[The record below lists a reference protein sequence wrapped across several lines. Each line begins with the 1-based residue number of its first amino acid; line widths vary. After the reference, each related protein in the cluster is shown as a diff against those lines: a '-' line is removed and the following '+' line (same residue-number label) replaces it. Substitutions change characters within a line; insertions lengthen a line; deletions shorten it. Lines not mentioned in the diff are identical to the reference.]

1 MQKKEVVEI
10 KKQFT
15 PESCALTR
23 LCACYV
29 SAEKERLILTRDAF
43 LSLPEEDI
51 FKYFELFRA
60 ILSGGIG
67 KKLLNLSFPLAEEQ
81 ESGAQERLYK
91 LLDSRLREEEAVNS
105 VLDRI
110 IETLPYNEN
119 YLILLTHGAYDVPG
133 KASDGTSMFDASDE
147 VYEYILCAICPVNLS
162 RAGLSFFADKG
173 RFSARIRDWVVEA
186 PITGFLFPAFNDRS
200 TDLHSML
207 YYSKK
212 PDDLIPE
219 YVKNMFGCPV
229 PMSSAEQKNVFN
241 TIIEKTLG
249 KDRSYEMLR
258 EVQDSVLTI
267 VEDRGDSAEN
277 VKLGEKELRQ
287 VFEEAGAENTD
298 IISEVFKDPKT
309 APELLASNVVDS
321 KKCEIKTSHILIR
334 VSTDMSAAV
343 STKVIDGKKCLVIP
357 VEEAMEVNGIPLKE
371 GESL

>member
-1 MQKKEVVEI
+1 MQKKEVAEI

-15 PESCALTR
+15 PENCALTR

-29 SAEKERLILTRDAF
+29 SAEKERLILTKDAF
-43 LSLPEEDI
+43 LALPEEDM
-51 FKYFELFRA
+51 FNYFEIFRA
-60 ILSGGIG
+60 VLSGGVG
-67 KKLLNLSFPLAEEQ
+67 KKLQNLSFPLSTEQ
-81 ESGAQERLYK
+81 KGGTQERLYQ
-91 LLDSRLREEEAVNS
+91 LLESRLKETEIVNHM
-105 VLDRI
+105 LDRI
-110 IETLPYNEN
+110 IDTFPYNEN

-133 KASDGTSMFDASDE
+133 KASDGTNMFDVSDE

-162 RAGLSFFADKG
+162 KAGLSFFADKG
-173 RFSARIRDWVVEA
+173 QFSARIRDWVVEA

-212 PDDLIPE
+212 PDDLMPE
-219 YVKNMFGCPV
+219 YVKKLFGCPV

-241 TIIEKTLG
+241 TIAEKTLG

-258 EVQDSVLTI
+258 KVQDNVLSI
-267 VEDRGDSAEN
+267 VEDRADSADN
-277 VKLGEKELRQ
+277 VKLGEKEMRQ
-287 VFEEAGAENTD
+287 VFEDAGAANTD
-298 IISEVFKDPKT
+298 IISEVFKDPRM
-309 APELLASNVVDS
+309 APELLASNVVDP

-357 VEEAMEVNGIPLKE
+357 VEENMEVNGIPLKE

>member
-1 MQKKEVVEI
+1 MQKKEVAEI

-15 PESCALTR
+15 PENCALTR

-133 KASDGTSMFDASDE
+133 KASDGTSMFDTSDE

-162 RAGLSFFADKG
+162 KAGLSFFADKG

-241 TIIEKTLG
+241 TIIEKNAW
-249 KDRSYEMLR
+249 K
-258 EVQDSVLTI
+258 
-267 VEDRGDSAEN
+267 
-277 VKLGEKELRQ
+277 RQ
-287 VFEEAGAENTD
+287 V
-298 IISEVFKDPKT
+298 
-309 APELLASNVVDS
+309 L
-321 KKCEIKTSHILIR
+321 
-334 VSTDMSAAV
+334 
-343 STKVIDGKKCLVIP
+343 
-357 VEEAMEVNGIPLKE
+357 
-371 GESL
+371 